1 MIAAERRV
9 AILTMIRSNGVVS
22 LRDLS
27 AAVRTSDVTVRRDL
41 RALEEQGLIDRRHG
55 GAVLPGGLS
64 HEQSYRQKSRV
75 AAPEKA
81 AMAELAVDLIHEG
94 DAIVVGAGSTTHAL
108 ARLLG
113 RFHDLTV
120 VTNSLLV
127 AQDLASTQVEVVVT
141 GGSLRGSTYALV
153 GPGAEQGL
161 AAMRL
166 RWAFLSGNGLTPD
179 RGLSTPNML
188 AASVDR
194 AIADAAAEV
203 VVLADHTKLGVDTMC
218 LTVSSD
224 QVDHLITDWQADNDM
239 LKRFRDCEVN
249 VHVAPDPG
257 APNADSR
264 AELFGRPLSSLT
276 AM

>member
-1 MIAAERRV
+1 MIAAERRA
-9 AILTMIRSNGVVS
+9 AILTIVRSNGVVS
-22 LRDLS
+22 LRDLATAVQTS
-27 AAVRTSDVTVRRDL
+27 AVTVRRDL
-41 RALEEQGLIDRRHG
+41 RALEEDGLIDRRRG

-75 AAPEKA
+75 AASEKT
-81 AMAELAVDLIHEG
+81 AMAHLAVGLVHEG
-94 DAIVVGAGSTTHAL
+94 DAIVVGAGSTTHEL

-113 RFHDLTV
+113 RFQDLTV

-127 AQDLASTQVEVVVT
+127 AQELASTRVEVVVT

-153 GPGAEQGL
+153 GADAEQAL
-161 AAMRL
+161 AGMRL
-166 RWAFLSGNGLTPD
+166 QRAFLSGNGLTPD

-194 AIADAAAEV
+194 AIANAAAET

-224 QVDHLITDWQADNDM
+224 QVNYLITDWQADANM
-239 LKRFRDCEVN
+239 LQRFRECGAT
-249 VHVAPDPG
+249 VHVAPDP
-257 APNADSR
+257 NTR
-264 AELFGRPLSSLT
+264 
-276 AM
+276 